1 MSEVSGI
8 IQNIE
13 SRKVSN
19 GTKTAYD
26 IYVGGQKY
34 GAGLYA
40 PKAKEGDYVT
50 FTANQSQYGYDI
62 ERGSLK
68 VGKAPKGA
76 AEAATKAAVKTAV
89 GSFDARQDAISRQAA
104 SNTAIAWVTFLHT
117 AGALPVAASKTK
129 GALAA
134 ALDVVRRQYEKE
146 FFEGNTGN
154 EWKDIAPKPKSADPE
169 MEFSDEDEAEDGEE
183 APWA

>member
-1 MSEVSGI
+1 MAEVSGI
-8 IQNIE
+8 IQSIE
-13 SRKVSN
+13 TRKVAN

-34 GAGLYA
+34 GAGLWA

-50 FTANQSQYGYDI
+50 FNANPSQYGFDV
-62 ERGSLK
+62 ERGTLK

-104 SNTAIAWVTFLHT
+104 SNTASAWVSFLHQ
-117 AGALPVAASKTK
+117 AGALPISASKSK
-129 GALAA
+129 GAQAE
-134 ALDVVRRQYEKE
+134 ALDVIRRQYEKE

-154 EWKDIAPKPKSADPE
+154 EWKDISPKPKAANPE
-169 MEFSDEDEAEDGEE
+169 MEFDEEDEAGDDER
-183 APWA
+183 PWA